1 MVIQSGGIRGV
12 DHGWGCGGVWR
23 VMELRSRMGGFSKEM
38 RQGLV
43 GTEKNIECRA
53 AKRGVLG
60 IVGKCVSKK
69 RCETRE
75 QASKEKESKAWG

>member
-1 MVIQSGGIRGV
+1 MNGDGGA
-12 DHGWGCGGVWR
+12 VWR
-23 VMELRSRMGGFSKEM
+23 VMEVRSRIGGFSKEM

-43 GTEKNIECRA
+43 GTEKNIECRT

-75 QASKEKESKAWG
+75 QAS